1 MYISTYLLSTLLQ
14 VKSVHYMYFA
24 AGLFLST
31 GLVAA
36 VVSLVTAPPR
46 DYMVRRG
53 WGSWGTPF

>member
-1 MYISTYLLSTLLQ
+1 
-14 VKSVHYMYFA
+14 MYFA

-53 WGSWGTPF
+53 AVGGSWGTPF

>member
-1 MYISTYLLSTLLQ
+1 
-14 VKSVHYMYFA
+14 MYFA

-46 DYMVRRG
+46 DYMVRGAQCGDYSLKRR
-53 WGSWGTPF
+53 STHIS

>member
-1 MYISTYLLSTLLQ
+1 
-14 VKSVHYMYFA
+14 MYFA

-53 WGSWGTPF
+53 WGSWGTPFVLVLQTINW

>member
-1 MYISTYLLSTLLQ
+1 MR
-14 VKSVHYMYFA
+14 SVHYMYFA